1 MIAHLRIWADRLIGL
16 SANLGALGLIVE
28 VGVILVDVIGRS
40 FGVPLYGSQD
50 LISMSMVVLV
60 FGAMALC
67 DRQRG
72 HIAVDLFE
80 PRFPAA
86 LNRAIDILA
95 ALLGAVVF
103 AFIAYAIIDSAKLS
117 VMLNLST
124 NLLRLPKAWFQWGLA
139 GFSIITALGMTLRAV
154 ELCLPGGR
162 PPFNKGDGLMSAEAL
177 GFSGIVALLILLVL
191 RVPVAFAMFLVGFLG
206 IWALNGWNGAMGL
219 LSSETFT
226 LASSSELV
234 VVPLFILMGNIAS
247 TTGMSR
253 QLYNAAYAVIGH
265 IRGGLASATLLGCG
279 GFAALSGSSVAS
291 ALTMGKVSLS
301 EMDRYGY
308 DPRLSTGVVAAGGTL
323 GILIPPSTGFVIFAI
338 LTEQSI
344 GRLFLAGVFPGL
356 LLLAIFV
363 ITVSIIC
370 WFRPEAGPPGLRRSL
385 SEKLTAV
392 TGALPILLVIA
403 STIGGIYG
411 GLFSPVEAAGVGAA
425 FVIIYGIVTR
435 SLSLSAFWQAAR
447 ASVVTT
453 ATVMLIL
460 IAAHMV
466 NPFLALSHVP
476 TYVGEALIALD
487 IPVLGTLVLM
497 LLVYLVLGCFLE
509 GFAMLVLTLPIFFPV
524 VLQMGIDPIWFGV
537 LVVLTLEMGLISP
550 PVGINVFIV
559 KSVAPKVALADIFR
573 GVLPFWLAMLVTL
586 GILIAFPQI
595 SLLLPNTMFN

>member
-1 MIAHLRIWADRLIGL
+1 
-16 SANLGALGLIVE
+16 
-28 VGVILVDVIGRS
+28 
-40 FGVPLYGSQD
+40 
-50 LISMSMVVLV
+50 
-60 FGAMALC
+60 
-67 DRQRG
+67 
-72 HIAVDLFE
+72 
-80 PRFPAA
+80 
-86 LNRAIDILA
+86 
-95 ALLGAVVF
+95 
-103 AFIAYAIIDSAKLS
+103 
-117 VMLNLST
+117 
-124 NLLRLPKAWFQWGLA
+124 
-139 GFSIITALGMTLRAV
+139 
-154 ELCLPGGR
+154 
-162 PPFNKGDGLMSAEAL
+162 MSAEAL

-234 VVPLFILMGNIAS
+234 VVPLFILMGNVAS

-385 SEKLTAV
+385 SEKLTAL

-435 SLSLSAFWQAAR
+435 SLSLSCVLAGRAGLCCDHSYGHADLDRRPYGQPIPRPQPCANLCGRSADCLRHPRAGHFGLDAFGL
-447 ASVVTT
+447 SGPGVFFGGVCN
-453 ATVMLIL
+453 VG
-460 IAAHMV
+460 AH
-466 NPFLALSHVP
+466 
-476 TYVGEALIALD
+476 T
-487 IPVLGTLVLM
+487 
-497 LLVYLVLGCFLE
+497 
-509 GFAMLVLTLPIFFPV
+509 
-524 VLQMGIDPIWFGV
+524 
-537 LVVLTLEMGLISP
+537 
-550 PVGINVFIV
+550 
-559 KSVAPKVALADIFR
+559 ADIFP
-573 GVLPFWLAMLVTL
+573 GGSAN
-586 GILIAFPQI
+586 GY
-595 SLLLPNTMFN
+595 

>member
-1 MIAHLRIWADRLIGL
+1 
-16 SANLGALGLIVE
+16 
-28 VGVILVDVIGRS
+28 
-40 FGVPLYGSQD
+40 
-50 LISMSMVVLV
+50 
-60 FGAMALC
+60 
-67 DRQRG
+67 
-72 HIAVDLFE
+72 
-80 PRFPAA
+80 
-86 LNRAIDILA
+86 
-95 ALLGAVVF
+95 
-103 AFIAYAIIDSAKLS
+103 
-117 VMLNLST
+117 
-124 NLLRLPKAWFQWGLA
+124 
-139 GFSIITALGMTLRAV
+139 
-154 ELCLPGGR
+154 
-162 PPFNKGDGLMSAEAL
+162 MSAEAL
-177 GFSGIVALLILLVL
+177 GFTGIVALLILLVL

-234 VVPLFILMGNIAS
+234 VVPLFILMGNVAS

-385 SEKLTAV
+385 SEKLTAL

-435 SLSLSAFWQAAR
+435 SLSLPAFWQAAR

-476 TYVGEALIALD
+476 TYVGETLIALD

>member
-1 MIAHLRIWADRLIGL
+1 
-16 SANLGALGLIVE
+16 
-28 VGVILVDVIGRS
+28 
-40 FGVPLYGSQD
+40 
-50 LISMSMVVLV
+50 
-60 FGAMALC
+60 
-67 DRQRG
+67 
-72 HIAVDLFE
+72 
-80 PRFPAA
+80 
-86 LNRAIDILA
+86 
-95 ALLGAVVF
+95 
-103 AFIAYAIIDSAKLS
+103 
-117 VMLNLST
+117 
-124 NLLRLPKAWFQWGLA
+124 
-139 GFSIITALGMTLRAV
+139 
-154 ELCLPGGR
+154 
-162 PPFNKGDGLMSAEAL
+162 MSAEVL

-234 VVPLFILMGNIAS
+234 VVPLFILMGNVAS